1 MPLYHY
7 ICNECD
13 KDFEIR
19 HSYGAKDVVCF
30 YCGSDSIQRNL
41 GNRINIS
48 IKRSDK
54 PAKVGHEVNKA
65 IEEGR
70 ADLEKTK
77 KALSKERKKDE

>member
-1 MPLYHY
+1 
-7 ICNECD
+7 
-13 KDFEIR
+13 
-19 HSYGAKDVVCF
+19 VCF

>member
-7 ICNECD
+7 ICNECQ

-19 HSYGAKDVVCF
+19 HSFGAKDIVCF

-41 GNRINIS
+41 GNTINIS
-48 IKRSDK
+48 IKHSNK
-54 PAKVGHEVNKA
+54 STSVGHEVNKA

-70 ADLEKTK
+70 ADLEKAK
-77 KALSKERKKDE
+77 KTLSKERKKDG